1 MSAATC
7 PEPTPAERARS
18 VLSAAGSLTVTTHGH
33 RVELIGLHTVDAAA
47 RLLLQNP
54 PDAHLAAELA
64 VAPHGDLAA
73 LVEFTDVAPV
83 AVRDRVRARLTLG
96 GWLTALGPKAL
107 VFHPAR
113 AVLTEDGGTTTTVV
127 GLDELTLAAPD
138 PLATHEAEMLARLDA
153 AHADTVAP
161 LARLLPPRL
170 QLGATGVRPLRLDRH
185 GLVLRVET
193 PDAHHDTRLPFATPA
208 THPGD
213 AVRRIHAL
221 LAEATARP
229 RRRRLPTG
237 S

>member
-1 MSAATC
+1 MPAAPC

-54 PDAHLAAELA
+54 PDAFLAAELA
-64 VAPHGDLAA
+64 VAPQGDLTA

-96 GWLTALGPKAL
+96 GLLTALGPKAL
-107 VFHPAR
+107 VFHPTR
-113 AVLTEDGGTTTTVV
+113 AVLTEADGTTLI
-127 GLDELTLAAPD
+127 GLDELALAAPD

-161 LARLLPPRL
+161 LARLLPARRR
-170 QLGATGVRPLRLDRH
+170 LGAGDVRPLRLDRH
-185 GLVLRVET
+185 GMVLRLET
-193 PDAHHDTRLPFATPA
+193 PDSHHDVRLPFDAPA
-208 THPGD
+208 GHPGE
-213 AVRRIHAL
+213 AVRQIHVL
-221 LAEATARP
+221 LARATARP
-229 RRRRLPTG
+229 RRRRLPTR